1 MPHDRKSSLA
11 LMVADLRSARV
22 GRCQAALIGCD
33 EPRPRG
39 LFFYVKKGLTSPVRR
54 TEKPKTSYYEKAF
67 ETDELSKRRSELTS
81 GID

>member
-1 MPHDRKSSLA
+1 
-11 LMVADLRSARV
+11 MVADLRSARV

-33 EPRPRG
+33 EPRG

-54 TEKPKTSYYEKAF
+54 TEKPKISYYEKAF

>member
-1 MPHDRKSSLA
+1 
-11 LMVADLRSARV
+11 MVADLRSARV

-54 TEKPKTSYYEKAF
+54 TEKPKISYYEKAF
-67 ETDELSKRRSELTS
+67 EADELSKRRSELTS